1 MPRRSLPLRLQ
12 PLTAWLLAA
21 LLAGC
26 GTSPAPQYHRLRLEA
41 PAEARVPAPP
51 LDAPVWQLLPV
62 QLPPY
67 LEREVLWQP
76 QTQGG
81 LQPLGAHRWAEP
93 LRDAVA
99 RVLLAD
105 LARLR
110 GAASVFATPLPTG
123 LTARRQLRVE
133 LLRLDA
139 EPGGNEV
146 VLQARWWLQD
156 PRGQLAPEV
165 RELRLRHPAPG
176 GQAEALVAAHRE
188 LLWQLAQQVAG
199 SATQP

>member
-1 MPRRSLPLRLQ
+1 MPLRLLPLRPR
-12 PLTAWLLAA
+12 PLTAALLAA

-26 GTSPAPQYHRLRLEA
+26 GTSPTPQYHRLQLEP
-41 PAEARVPAPP
+41 PAEARTLAPA
-51 LDAPVWQLLPV
+51 AESPVWQLLPV

-67 LEREVLWQP
+67 LERESLWQP
-76 QTQGG
+76 QPQGG

-99 RVLLAD
+99 RVLLTD

-110 GAASVFATPLPTG
+110 GAASVFATPLPSG
-123 LTARRQLRVE
+123 LTAQRQLRVE

-139 EPGGNEV
+139 EPGGAEM

-156 PRGQLAPEV
+156 PRGQTPPEV
-165 RELRLRHPAPG
+165 HEVRLNRPAPG
-176 GQAEALVAAHRE
+176 GQAEALVAAHRD
-188 LLWQLAQQVAG
+188 LLWQLAQRISGTAG
-199 SATQP
+199 RP

>member
-1 MPRRSLPLRLQ
+1 MPLRPLPLRLR
-12 PLTAWLLAA
+12 PLSAGLLAA
-21 LLAGC
+21 LLSGC
-26 GTSPAPQYHRLRLEA
+26 GTSPAPQYHRLRLEPPPEARTLA
-41 PAEARVPAPP
+41 PAAE
-51 LDAPVWQLLPV
+51 APVWQLLPV

-67 LEREVLWQP
+67 LERETLWQP
-76 QTQGG
+76 QPQGG

-110 GAASVFATPLPTG
+110 GPASVFGSPLPNG
-123 LTARRQLRVE
+123 LTAQRQLRVE
-133 LLRLDA
+133 WLRLDA
-139 EPGGNEV
+139 EPDGTEV

-156 PRGQLAPEV
+156 PRGQAAPEV
-165 RELRLRHPAPG
+165 REVRLSRPAPG

-188 LLWQLAQQVAG
+188 LLWQLAQQI
-199 SATQP
+199 SASARRP

>member
-1 MPRRSLPLRLQ
+1 MPLRSLPVHRW
-12 PLTAWLLAA
+12 PLATALLAA
-21 LLAGC
+21 LLSGC
-26 GTSPAPQYHRLRLEA
+26 GTSPAPQYHRLRLEP
-41 PAEARVPAPP
+41 PAEARTLAPAV
-51 LDAPVWQLLPV
+51 DAAVWQLLPV

-67 LEREVLWQP
+67 LERETLWQP
-76 QTQGG
+76 QPQGG
-81 LQPLGAHRWAEP
+81 LQPLGSHRWAEP

-110 GAASVFATPLPTG
+110 GAASVFATPLPSG
-123 LTARRQLRVE
+123 LVAQRQLRVE

-139 EPGGNEV
+139 EPGGAEV

-156 PRGQLAPEV
+156 PRGQAAPEV
-165 RELRLRHPAPG
+165 REVRLSRPAPG

-188 LLWQLAQQVAG
+188 LLWLLAQQISG
-199 SATQP
+199 TATRP